1 MEHHQ
6 GHLLLLTNLTP
17 TQQQAVATNS
27 TQQQVQEPPN
37 SSAADYSLYTMPVAG
52 CQAGSSSLQHW
63 QLLNA
68 ERPGSAVT
76 DMDVFAGAVVLHTL
90 LDSRPS
96 LLVLTLAEE
105 GSSMGGAL
113 AVGQQYQVSSARPV
127 TAGLQTAAKV
137 QQQPRTGHRAVR
149 LSVPPHN
156 ARGVQT
162 TCWAHQDSSGYIM
175 MPRCVL
181 QVQLPDWALWLRPGV
196 NGAYSSTSF
205 RLYVS
210 SPAHAEVALQLDLSA
225 GTLAHVQ
232 GECHTPAA
240 CSTQHQQHQQHQQ
253 QHRQGRASS
262 TQPPDCGLVS
272 QRLWATAADGT
283 AVPLT
288 LLRKAGLP
296 LTAPRPLLVEVYG
309 AYGHVLESDFKPHR
323 LPLLDRGWSVA
334 LAHVRGGGELGRRWA
349 THLACLAAVSSWLGL
364 CQRPPHLTASTARQ
378 ERKVVQCEC
387 CQAPSVGLPCAAL
400 CRWHAAG
407 RQLLKHHSVTDLLA
421 VLQHCVDLRVTAPGL
436 ITGHAASAGALTL
449 AAAINAQP
457 ELFSAA
463 VLEAPFVD
471 WVAGTGAVTQ
481 AGEPLVGEHLL
492 TQHETDEWGDPWADP
507 AAAEV
512 ITALCPY
519 TNLRPGVQYPAILLT
534 AGLADSRVP
543 WWMPVKYAAKM
554 RMQDRGSRSSSSSHH
569 GGHAGGGVVGGNRW
583 ADVLLQFDETG
594 SHFSMGL
601 SGGDLQDAALQQA
614 FLLSH
619 TQMG

>member
-27 TQQQVQEPPN
+27 TQQQLQEPPN

-90 LDSRPS
+90 VDSRPS

-113 AVGQQYQVSSARPV
+113 AVGQQYQVSSAPPV
-127 TAGLQTAAKV
+127 AAGLQTAA
-137 QQQPRTGHRAVR
+137 RCNSSLALAHRAAR
-149 LSVPPHN
+149 LSVPPHK

-162 TCWAHQDSSGYIM
+162 ACWAHQDRLRIHLYIHTY
-175 MPRCVL
+175 MPRCAML
-181 QVQLPDWALWLRPGV
+181 QVQLPEWALWLRPGV

-205 RLYVS
+205 RLYAS
-210 SPAHAEVALQLDLSA
+210 SPAHPEVALQLDLSA

-232 GECHTPAA
+232 GGCHTPAA
-240 CSTQHQQHQQHQQ
+240 RSTQHQQHQQ

-262 TQPPDCGLVS
+262 AQPLDCGLVS

-288 LLRKAGLP
+288 LLRKAGLS
-296 LTAPRPLLVEVYG
+296 LGAPRPLLVEVYG

-349 THLACLAAVSSWLGL
+349 THLACLAAVNSWLGL
-364 CQRPPHLTASTARQ
+364 CQSPQQLQPPVERAKWCGVDVARHQ
-378 ERKVVQCEC
+378 PWVC
-387 CQAPSVGLPCAAL
+387 L
-400 CRWHAAG
+400 
-407 RQLLKHHSVTDLLA
+407 
-421 VLQHCVDLRVTAPGL
+421 VLRC
-436 ITGHAASAGALTL
+436 
-449 AAAINAQP
+449 
-457 ELFSAA
+457 
-463 VLEAPFVD
+463 
-471 WVAGTGAVTQ
+471 
-481 AGEPLVGEHLL
+481 
-492 TQHETDEWGDPWADP
+492 
-507 AAAEV
+507 
-512 ITALCPY
+512 
-519 TNLRPGVQYPAILLT
+519 
-534 AGLADSRVP
+534 
-543 WWMPVKYAAKM
+543 
-554 RMQDRGSRSSSSSHH
+554 
-569 GGHAGGGVVGGNRW
+569 AGGM
-583 ADVLLQFDETG
+583 LQAV
-594 SHFSMGL
+594 SC
-601 SGGDLQDAALQQA
+601 
-614 FLLSH
+614 
-619 TQMG
+619 